1 MQELESFLVFIRKF
15 NSLNIQ
21 YMTTG
26 SVAGIVYGEPRLT
39 HDIDIVLKIFGDH
52 ASQICKIFPPDE
64 FYCPPEEV
72 IRTESC
78 RESRGNFNIIH
89 HETGF
94 KADIYLIGKDP
105 LHLWAFAKRRK
116 IEINGEPVFFAPPE
130 YVVIRK
136 LEYYK
141 EGGAEKHIRDIKGI
155 LSVSKDIIDINELHE
170 KISSLGLDNFWNK
183 ANS

>member
-1 MQELESFLVFIRKF
+1 
-15 NSLNIQ
+15 
-21 YMTTG
+21 MTTG

>member
-105 LHLWAFAKRRK
+105 LHLWAFEKRRK

>member
-1 MQELESFLVFIRKF
+1 
-15 NSLNIQ
+15 
-21 YMTTG
+21 
-26 SVAGIVYGEPRLT
+26 
-39 HDIDIVLKIFGDH
+39 
-52 ASQICKIFPPDE
+52 
-64 FYCPPEEV
+64 
-72 IRTESC
+72 
-78 RESRGNFNIIH
+78 
-89 HETGF
+89 
-94 KADIYLIGKDP
+94 
-105 LHLWAFAKRRK
+105 
-116 IEINGEPVFFAPPE
+116 FFAPPE

>member
-15 NSLNIQ
+15 NSLKIP

-52 ASQICKIFPPDE
+52 ASQICKAFPLKE
-64 FYCPPEEV
+64 FYCPPEE
-72 IRTESC
+72 IIKIESS

-89 HETGF
+89 HGTGF

-105 LHLWAFAKRRK
+105 LHLWAFAKRRE
-116 IEINGEPVFFAPPE
+116 IELNGEIVFFAPPE
-130 YVVIRK
+130 YVIIRK

-141 EGGAEKHIRDIKGI
+141 EGEAQKHIHDIKGI
-155 LSVSKDIIDINELHE
+155 LSVSKDIIDMKELNA
-170 KISSLGLDNFWNK
+170 KISSLGLENYWNK

>member
-1 MQELESFLVFIRKF
+1 MQELESFLIFIRKF
-15 NSLNIQ
+15 NSLNIP

-39 HDIDIVLKIFGDH
+39 HDIDIVLKISGDH
-52 ASQICKIFPPDE
+52 ASQICKAFPSEE

-72 IRTESC
+72 IKTESS

-105 LHLWAFAKRRK
+105 LHLWAFGKRRK
-116 IEINGEPVFFAPPE
+116 IEINGEVVFFAPPE
-130 YVVIRK
+130 YVIIRK

-141 EGGAEKHIRDIKGI
+141 EGGAQKHIQDIKGI
-155 LSVSKDIIDINELHE
+155 LSISKDIIDMKELNA
-170 KISSLGLDNFWNK
+170 KISSLGLESLWSKVNL
-183 ANS
+183 